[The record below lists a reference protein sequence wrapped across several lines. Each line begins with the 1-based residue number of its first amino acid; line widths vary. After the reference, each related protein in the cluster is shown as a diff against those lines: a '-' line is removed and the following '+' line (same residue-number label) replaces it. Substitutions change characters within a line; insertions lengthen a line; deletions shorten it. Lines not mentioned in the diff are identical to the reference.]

1 MQFDTLYK
9 FKNSKYIFVV
19 GIGGSN
25 LASKA
30 VWIATSL
37 HNPFL
42 NKKVF
47 FIESLSESQRQEI
60 MHIAKNEVGLPEDIC
75 IFVISKS
82 GETRETL
89 ISFSGL
95 ISIFENILGINVFER
110 VVCIS
115 EDGSRLFVES
125 QKEGALC
132 LPWQQQVGG
141 RWSAFTIAHTA
152 VLFVLGL
159 DINSYLSGEREMTEV
174 CREKGYD
181 KGLAQTIFENYNQG
195 RNVLD
200 FFFFDE
206 RLETLG
212 KWLRQ
217 LFAES
222 LGKQGITGERVGL
235 LPTVSLGP
243 TDLHSMLQLY
253 LGGTKNRFTIF
264 VKNES
269 EQGFDY
275 HSALETEKA
284 YEKSDLP
291 FTDYKLSGVNEKEI
305 AKFMRFFMN
314 VVLELATLFKV
325 DPYGQPE
332 VEKYKEQIKNKS

>member
-1 MQFDTLYK
+1 MEFDSLFK
-9 FKNSKYIFVV
+9 FKNSKYIFIV

-30 VWIATSL
+30 VWSALSS

-60 MHIAKNEVGLPEDIC
+60 MYIAKNEVGLPEDIC

-95 ISIFENILGINVFER
+95 ISIFKNILGTNIFER

-115 EDGSRLFVES
+115 ERDSRLFVES

-141 RWSAFTIAHTA
+141 RWSAFTTAHTA
-152 VLFVLGL
+152 VLFVLGV
-159 DINSYLSGEREMTEV
+159 DINSYLAGEREMIEV
-174 CREKGYD
+174 CREKGYH
-181 KGLAQTIFENYNQG
+181 KGLAENIFENYKNG
-195 RNVLD
+195 KIVLD
-200 FFFFDE
+200 FFLFDA

-253 LGGTKNRFTIF
+253 LGGPNNRFTIF

-275 HSALETEKA
+275 GACLETEAA
-284 YEKSDLP
+284 YQNASLP

-332 VEKYKEQIKNKS
+332 VEKYKQQIKNK

>member
-1 MQFDTLYK
+1 MEFDSLSK

-30 VWIATSL
+30 VWQAISL

-47 FIESLSESQRQEI
+47 FIESLSDAQRQEI
-60 MHIAKNEVGLPEDIC
+60 YHIAKSEIGLPEDIC

-89 ISFSGL
+89 MSFSQL
-95 ISIFENILGINVFER
+95 VQIFENVLSINIFER

-115 EDGSRLFVES
+115 EESSRLFVES

-132 LPWQQQVGG
+132 LPWQSGVGG
-141 RWSAFTIAHTA
+141 RWSAFTSAHTA
-152 VLFVLGL
+152 VLFVLGV
-159 DINSYLSGEREMTEV
+159 DINSYLAGEREMQEV
-174 CREKGYD
+174 CREKGYHI
-181 KGLAQTIFENYNQG
+181 GLAKNIFDNYREG
-195 RNVLD
+195 KTVLD
-200 FFFFDE
+200 FFFFDS

-222 LGKQGITGERVGL
+222 LGKQGKSGERVGL

-253 LGGTKNRFTIF
+253 LGGPANRFTIF

-275 HSALETEKA
+275 GACLETEAA
-284 YEKSDLP
+284 YQNAGLP
-291 FTDYKLSGVNEKEI
+291 FNDYKLSGVNEKEI
-305 AKFMRFFMN
+305 TKFMKFFMN
-314 VVLELATLFKV
+314 VVLELAILFQV

-332 VEKYKEQIKNKS
+332 VEKYKEQIRNK